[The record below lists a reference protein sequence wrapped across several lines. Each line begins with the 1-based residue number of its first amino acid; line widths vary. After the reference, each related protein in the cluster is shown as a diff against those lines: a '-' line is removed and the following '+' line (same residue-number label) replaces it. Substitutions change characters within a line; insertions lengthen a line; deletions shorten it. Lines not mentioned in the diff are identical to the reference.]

1 MLKSGLN
8 YIIYKWSVYLD
19 NLADISV
26 IKDILNR
33 HGFTFSKAK
42 GQNFLINRSVCPR
55 MAALCIDKP
64 ECGVIEIGPGIGV
77 LTREL
82 AKTAQKVVAVEL
94 DSRLM
99 PILNE
104 TLSGFDNITVLN
116 DDILKI
122 DLHNLIKEQFEG
134 MPVSVCANLPYYI
147 TSPIIMSLLEQK
159 LDIEKIT
166 VMVQKEAADRICARP
181 GTRQAGAITL
191 AVHYYAEPRLLFK
204 VSPGSFMPA
213 PKVDS
218 AVISL
223 NIRPE
228 PAVNVNNEKFFFN
241 IIKSAFSQRR
251 KTAVNSISAVLGISK
266 DNILSAL
273 NNYGINPAV
282 RAEQLTLEQFA
293 DIANYLL
300 KLH

>member
-26 IKDILNR
+26 IKDILTR

-55 MAALCIDKP
+55 MASLCIDKP
-64 ECGVIEIGPGIGV
+64 GCGVIEIGPGIGV

-82 AKTAQKVVAVEL
+82 AKAAQKVIAIEL
-94 DSRLM
+94 DSRLI
-99 PILNE
+99 PILDE
-104 TLSGFDNITVLN
+104 TLNEYNNVKIINS
-116 DDILKI
+116 DILKI
-122 DLHNLIKEQFEG
+122 DMHNLIKEQFEG

-166 VMVQKEAADRICARP
+166 IMVQKEAADRICAEP
-181 GTRQAGAITL
+181 GARQAGAITL

-223 NIRPE
+223 NIRKNP
-228 PAVNVNNEKFFFN
+228 PVNVYDEKFFFN

-251 KTAVNSISAVLGISK
+251 KTAVNSISAVLGIPK

-293 DIANYLL
+293 DIANYLS

>member
-26 IKDILNR
+26 IKDILTR

-55 MAALCIDKP
+55 MASLCIDKP
-64 ECGVIEIGPGIGV
+64 GCGVIEIGPGIGV

-82 AKTAQKVVAVEL
+82 AKAAQKVIAIEL
-94 DSRLM
+94 DSRLI
-99 PILNE
+99 PILDE
-104 TLSGFDNITVLN
+104 TLNEYNNVKIINS
-116 DDILKI
+116 DILKI
-122 DLHNLIKEQFEG
+122 DMHNLIKEQFEG

-166 VMVQKEAADRICARP
+166 VMVQKEAADRICAEP
-181 GTRQAGAITL
+181 GARQAGAITL

-223 NIRPE
+223 NIRKNP
-228 PAVNVNNEKFFFN
+228 PVNVYDEKFFFN

-251 KTAVNSISAVLGISK
+251 KTAVNSISAVLGIPK

-293 DIANYLL
+293 DIANYLS

>member
-1 MLKSGLN
+1 M
-8 YIIYKWSVYLD
+8 D

-26 IKDILNR
+26 IKDILTR

-42 GQNFLINRSVCPR
+42 GQNFLINRSVSPR
-55 MAALCIDKP
+55 MASLCIDKP
-64 ECGVIEIGPGIGV
+64 GCGVIEVGPGIGV

-99 PILNE
+99 PILDE
-104 TLSGFDNITVLN
+104 TLSGFDNVTVLN

-122 DLHNLIKEQFEG
+122 DIKSLIKEQFNN

-147 TSPIIMSLLEQK
+147 TSPIIMSLLEQR

-166 VMVQKEAADRICARP
+166 VMVQKEAADRICAKP
-181 GTRQAGAITL
+181 GTRQSGAITC
-191 AVHYYAEPRLLFK
+191 AVHYYAQPQFLFK

-223 NIRPE
+223 NIRKNP
-228 PAVNVNNEKFFFN
+228 PVNVYDEKFFFN

-251 KTAVNSISAVLGISK
+251 KTVANSISSVLQIQK
-266 DNILSAL
+266 DDVLSAL
-273 NNYGINPAV
+273 NNCGINPAV

-293 DIANYLL
+293 DISNYLS
-300 KLH
+300 KYFKGE